1 MITIDLRNRL
11 HRCLNKIKMNYFKI
25 SIIISGLIISSCSA
39 QVKDTLAEKIMVY
52 QLPNGGWGKHTSD
65 KKNVDYTQK
74 IDPKLLK
81 IIKATD
87 NDFATI
93 DNNATS
99 REIKGLIKAYGST
112 KNPDYLK
119 AAEKGIHY
127 LLSMQ
132 YENGGFPQYYP
143 NSSIYRKQV
152 TYNDNAMINALTV
165 LYNVAEG
172 KEGFDLVDPKLKGK
186 SEIALKKGIACI
198 LKTQV
203 FQNGQLSIW
212 ADQYDENT
220 LQPEK
225 ARAFEPV
232 SLATGE
238 SVTIVKFLMM
248 QPVNPEIEKSIK
260 SAIQW
265 FKKSKIEGYTYNV
278 SKDSGSAIR
287 TLSKKE
293 GSSVWARFYDIPTNK
308 PIFGD
313 RDGSVKFNYEEISEE
328 RRMGY
333 SWYNESGTK
342 LIESDFPKWLKK
354 NNISQ

>member
-1 MITIDLRNRL
+1 MIKSKLSIAVF
-11 HRCLNKIKMNYFKI
+11 CLIF
-25 SIIISGLIISSCSA
+25 SGISA
-39 QVKDTLAEKIMVY
+39 QVKDTLAEKMLVY
-52 QLPNGGWGKHTSD
+52 QLPNGGWGKRTSD
-65 KKNVDYTQK
+65 KQNVDYTKK

-93 DNNATS
+93 DNSATS
-99 REIKGLIKAYGST
+99 KEINGLIKAYQTT
-112 KNPDYLK
+112 KNPAYLK
-119 AAEKGIHY
+119 SAEKGIEY

-132 YENGGFPQYYP
+132 YENGGFPQYFP
-143 NSSIYRKQV
+143 NSAIYRKQV
-152 TYNDNAMINALTV
+152 TYNDNAMINALNI
-165 LYNVAEG
+165 LYNIAEG
-172 KEGFDLVDPKLKGK
+172 KEGFDVVDLKLKEK
-186 SEIALKKGIACI
+186 SKIAVQKGLQCI

-203 FQNGQLSIW
+203 VQNGKLSIW
-212 ADQYDENT
+212 ADQYDEKT
-220 LQPEK
+220 LKPEK

-238 SVTIVKFLMM
+238 SVHIILFLMK
-248 QPVNPEIEKSIK
+248 QNLTPEIEKSIRAAVK
-260 SAIQW
+260 W
-265 FKKSKIEGYTYNV
+265 FDESRIKGYTYAV
-278 SKDSGSAIR
+278 SRESGKAIR

-313 RDGSVKFNYEEISEE
+313 RDGSVKFNYEEVSEE

-333 SWYNESGTK
+333 SWYNEAGTK

-354 NNISQ
+354 NKLPQ

>member
-1 MITIDLRNRL
+1 MIDL
-11 HRCLNKIKMNYFKI
+11 KFKI
-25 SIIISGLIISSCSA
+25 AAFCLVTTVFSA

-65 KKNVDYTQK
+65 KKNVDYTLK
-74 IDPKLLK
+74 INPQLLK

-87 NDFATI
+87 NDYATI

-99 REIKGLIKAYGST
+99 KEINSLIKSYQT
-112 KNPDYLK
+112 TRNPDYLK
-119 AAEKGIHY
+119 SAEKGIQY
-127 LLSMQ
+127 LLTMQ

-143 NSSIYRKQV
+143 NSAIYRKQV

-165 LYNVAEG
+165 LYNIAEG
-172 KEGFDLVDPKLKGK
+172 KEGFEVVDPKLKEK
-186 SEIALKKGIACI
+186 SKIAVQKGIQCI

-203 FQNGQLSIW
+203 MQNGKLSIW
-212 ADQYDENT
+212 ADQYDQNT
-220 LQPEK
+220 LKPEK

-248 QPVNPEIEKSIK
+248 QPVNPEIEKSVK

-265 FKKSKIEGYTYNV
+265 FKDSKIEGYTYNV
-278 SKDSGSAIR
+278 SKEGGKASR
-287 TLSKKE
+287 VLSKKE

-308 PIFGD
+308 PVFGD
-313 RDGSVKFNYEEISEE
+313 RDGSVKFNYDEVSEE

-354 NNISQ
+354 YKISQ